1 MKSNKS
7 DIMSRILFISDIID
21 CNMHIHFQKQSIYE
35 RSLFLK
41 DYISS
46 SHLMPFGCFICYSFS
61 LFWKHLITKIFHF
74 FTSKYSFIPIMLCL
88 NVFLFFKF
96 LFQLFLLKKSSTFFS
111 ELILI
116 KLELFTYKLARN
128 KIIFYIYFSALIL
141 NHLIF
146 LQYSFNGFLTISFIQ
161 PFIFTDLVVVY
172 LLIKYIL
179 ILAHGSSSLNK
190 LIFMLDSFRSLDC
203 CILLLIFRQ

>member
-1 MKSNKS
+1 
-7 DIMSRILFISDIID
+7 
-21 CNMHIHFQKQSIYE
+21 
-35 RSLFLK
+35 
-41 DYISS
+41 
-46 SHLMPFGCFICYSFS
+46 MPFGCFICYSFS
-61 LFWKHLITKIFHF
+61 LFWKHFITEIFHF

-146 LQYSFNGFLTISFIQ
+146 LQYSFNGFLTITLIQ

-203 CILLLIFRQ
+203 CILLLIF

>member
-1 MKSNKS
+1 
-7 DIMSRILFISDIID
+7 
-21 CNMHIHFQKQSIYE
+21 
-35 RSLFLK
+35 
-41 DYISS
+41 
-46 SHLMPFGCFICYSFS
+46 
-61 LFWKHLITKIFHF
+61 
-74 FTSKYSFIPIMLCL
+74 
-88 NVFLFFKF
+88 
-96 LFQLFLLKKSSTFFS
+96 LLKKSSTFFS